1 MSDAFARVVEENG
14 ATVLRVCRAVV
25 GPDLAEDAWSET
37 FLAALQT
44 YPSLPS
50 DANVEAWLVKI
61 AHRKA
66 IDQFRA
72 RARRPVPTDRLPETV
87 VNPENGH
94 RAVDDL
100 LKAIARLPEKQRNCV
115 AYRHLAGLRYAEIA
129 EIVGGTAAAARRAA
143 ADGVRSLR
151 RTRAPQPT
159 RDGGG

>member
-1 MSDAFARVVEENG
+1 MSDAFQRVVEEHG

-37 FLAALQT
+37 FLAALQA

-87 VNPENGH
+87 LDPENGH
-94 RAVDDL
+94 RSVDEL
-100 LKAIARLPEKQRNCV
+100 LKGIARLPEKQRICV
-115 AYRHLAGLRYAEIA
+115 AYRHLAGLSYAEIA
-129 EIVGGTAAAARRAA
+129 AIVGGTAAAARRAA
-143 ADGVRSLR
+143 ADGVKSLR
-151 RTRAPQPT
+151 LTYDPQPV
-159 RDGGG
+159 RDDGG